1 MSRRVPDPAN
11 EYITASGAVYVARG
25 KVAALLALLTS
36 AGGEVAGADLS
47 RAVFLSEKKTVGSF
61 FAAAVEMGI
70 VAMRRVGSRT
80 VWWRVFPHGP
90 AADSAGA
97 GAPPRVRVA
106 FAGKVPRC
114 TTAGAY
120 NAWREAASHAKPLR
134 ELGFC
139 EDCTEAH
146 QVEMKLQERC
156 ENPMVWFERGVAGI
170 GPRARRQSS
179 SGGESDA

>member
-1 MSRRVPDPAN
+1 MSRRAPDPAN

-80 VWWRVFPHGP
+80 VWWRVFPHG
-90 AADSAGA
+90 SGA
-97 GAPPRVRVA
+97 SGDGDRAPVRVRVV
-106 FAGKVPRC
+106 FAGKTPRC
-114 TTAGAY
+114 TTPHAY
-120 NAWREAASHAKPLR
+120 SAWREAASSAKPLP

-139 EDCTEAH
+139 EDCTAAH
-146 QVEMKLQERC
+146 QARMVRASRC
-156 ENPMVWFERGVAGI
+156 ENPMVWFERGQAGI
-170 GPRARRQSS
+170 GPRAKGRER
-179 SGGESDA
+179 